1 MTKTAITVTHT
12 IMMVMICIGSSAQAA
27 GDATA
32 GAEKASLCAG
42 CHGENGISQTPMYPN
57 LAGQKEDYL
66 VKVTTE
72 YKDGTRNDL
81 TMKAVLETLT
91 DADIQNLAAYYAGM
105 SCQ

>member
-1 MTKTAITVTHT
+1 MTKTAIAVTHT
-12 IMMVMICIGSSAQAA
+12 FIVVMLCLGTSAQAA

-32 GAEKASLCAG
+32 GAERASLCAG
-42 CHGENGISQTPMYPN
+42 CHGEKGISQAPIYPN
-57 LAGQKEDYL
+57 LAGQKEEYL

-81 TMKAVLETLT
+81 TMKAVLEQLT

-105 SCQ
+105 TCQ